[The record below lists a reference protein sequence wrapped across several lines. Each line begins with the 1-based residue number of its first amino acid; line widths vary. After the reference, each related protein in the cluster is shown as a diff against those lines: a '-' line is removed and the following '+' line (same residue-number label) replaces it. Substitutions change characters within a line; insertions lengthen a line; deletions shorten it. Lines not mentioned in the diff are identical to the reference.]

1 MIIGEIVPQLLVQRA
16 RLLNATDC
24 KACCCIGLFNLIPVI
39 GVKVSQSRGDVERR
53 VESLSSHDHVKQ
65 LNGGR

>member
-1 MIIGEIVPQLLVQRA
+1 MIIGKIVPQFLVKRA
-16 RLLNATDC
+16 RLLDATDC
-24 KACCCIGLFNLIPVI
+24 KACCCIGLLNLIPII
-39 GVKVSQSRGDVERR
+39 GMKVPQGRGDVERR